1 VGLREGRYP
10 SLEEAKMRSRREE
23 PTVEDL
29 ATEPDLEPE
38 RQREAV
44 EGEKPSEFRYDFS
57 KRMPS
62 MAVRETAVLPWG
74 VEAER
79 GDDYSTAVERLLSRV
94 WFAIYSIGEQRQEI
108 VRLRENTRQVLTR
121 LATA

>member
-1 VGLREGRYP
+1 MG
-10 SLEEAKMRSRREE
+10 SRRKG
-23 PTVEDL
+23 PTVEEL
-29 ATEPDLEPE
+29 AIERDLELE
-38 RQREAV
+38 RRDEAA
-44 EGEKPSEFRYDFS
+44 ENPSEFRYDFS

-74 VEAER
+74 YEAER
-79 GDDYSTAVERLLSRV
+79 GDDSTAVERLLSRV

-108 VRLRENTRQVLTR
+108 VRLRENTRQMLSC